1 MDESPQ
7 HEAMLYGRLAGERVQ
22 CRLCAQRCV
31 IPEGRTGICRVRRNV
46 GGTLYTL
53 VYGRLIAQAT
63 DPIEKKPLF
72 HFLPGTESF
81 SIATPG
87 CNFRCTFCQNA
98 DISQRPGLLGYV
110 DGRDVA
116 PEAVVQAAA
125 RGGCASISYTY
136 TEPTIFFEY
145 AHDVGRLARERG
157 MANVYVTNGYMT
169 PEMLDVALPPGGP
182 PLIDAA
188 NVDLKAFRDAFYRQ
202 ECGAHLEPVL
212 EALKTLVER
221 GVWVEV
227 TTLVIPGRNDEEEEL
242 RDIARFVARELG
254 ADVPWHI
261 SRFHPTYR
269 LTDAPP
275 TPVETLMRARAIGRE
290 EGLLYVYVGNVPGND
305 GENTYCPACGERVI
319 GRQGFRI
326 VGMHLREG
334 TCAHCGAPI
343 AGVWSRAAL

>member
-1 MDESPQ
+1 MDDKPQ
-7 HEAMLYGRLAGERVQ
+7 HEAMLYERLAGDRVQ

-31 IPEGRTGICRVRRNV
+31 IPDGRTGICRVRQNV

-53 VYGRLIAQAT
+53 VYGRLIAQAV

-72 HFLPGTESF
+72 HFLAGTESF

-110 DGRDVA
+110 DGRDVPA
-116 PEAVVQAAA
+116 EAVVEAAA
-125 RGGCASISYTY
+125 RQGCASISYTY

-145 AHDVGRLARERG
+145 AHDVGRLAREQG
-157 MANVYVTNGYMT
+157 IANVYVTNGYMT
-169 PEMLDVALPPGGP
+169 PEMLDVALPPGEP

-188 NVDLKAFRDAFYRQ
+188 NVDLKAFRDGFYRQ
-202 ECGAHLEPVL
+202 ECGAHLQPVL
-212 EALKTLVER
+212 DALKTLKER

-227 TTLVIPGRNDEEEEL
+227 TTLVIPGRNDSEEEL
-242 RDIARFVARELG
+242 RDIARFVAGDLG
-254 ADVPWHI
+254 ADTPWHI

-275 TPVETLMRARAIGRE
+275 TPVSTLVRAREIGRE
-290 EGLLYVYVGNVPGND
+290 EGLRFVYVGNVPGHD
-305 GENTYCPACGERVI
+305 GENTYCPQCGERVI

-326 VGMHLREG
+326 GQTDLREG
-334 TCAHCGAPI
+334 ACAHCGAAI
-343 AGVWSRAAL
+343 AGVWG